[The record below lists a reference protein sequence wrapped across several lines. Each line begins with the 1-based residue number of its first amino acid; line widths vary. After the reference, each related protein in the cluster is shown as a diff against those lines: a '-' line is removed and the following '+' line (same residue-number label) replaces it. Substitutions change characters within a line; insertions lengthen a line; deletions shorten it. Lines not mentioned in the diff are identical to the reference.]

1 MANQRAPSE
10 MTITRIA
17 NDLKVPCLGCALG
30 KHTRSEQS
38 KEDTSQSAPSEEIGS
53 VVCMDLK
60 GKIKPRDRLGN
71 QYLAVF
77 VDHASGFTAAVPIK
91 KKSEAEREC
100 KTFINA
106 LERAHNVVIKVL
118 RSDRGGE
125 FLSAKFKSYLEDKGI
140 THQTTQGST
149 SASNGKAERM
159 IRTLMD
165 ATRTMIFDCDLPPT
179 FWSDAAKH
187 AAYLRNRVPTRSNAG
202 YLSPLEMLTGKAP
215 KVNHLLRF
223 GSDCTVHA
231 PPAHRGIITR
241 GELGRVLGVNPTIKG
256 YDIWVPRLGKVLTTR
271 DVQNVT
277 YTRAS
282 TRLSDVPE
290 SDLSFNRVQS
300 KTTATKETPTST
312 KRVHFT
318 RSTAGANASMATMTA
333 EEPRAPRSPVVYD
346 GDEGSYALIAT
357 ITKDPKTVREALSGP
372 NAAKWTAAMKAEID
386 SLIANGTWML
396 VPKPP
401 GTNIVSNKWVF
412 KIKYD
417 SLGAVEKFKARLVA
431 RGFSQQYGVDFSETY
446 SPVIKQA
453 AVRFIFI
460 VATLYG
466 GIVEHLDVPQAYV
479 RTNIDTPIHME
490 VPAMV
495 DGDPETQALLLLK
508 GLYGLKQSG
517 RLWNKDINDTIL
529 SLGYQKSKL
538 DACLYFKTIDG
549 KVSLL
554 GLYVDDIFLFVQN
567 AALREQTLGTLKA
580 KYDIKS
586 LGRATRCLGTNV
598 HSDEQGHFLEQT
610 SLVDELLAKFNL
622 TDCHGS
628 RPRSRSITDMTS
640 RAVLA
645 ISRRARCARSWELL
659 PG

>member
-1 MANQRAPSE
+1 
-10 MTITRIA
+10 
-17 NDLKVPCLGCALG
+17 
-30 KHTRSEQS
+30 
-38 KEDTSQSAPSEEIGS
+38 
-53 VVCMDLK
+53 
-60 GKIKPRDRLGN
+60 
-71 QYLAVF
+71 
-77 VDHASGFTAAVPIK
+77 
-91 KKSEAEREC
+91 
-100 KTFINA
+100 
-106 LERAHNVVIKVL
+106 
-118 RSDRGGE
+118 
-125 FLSAKFKSYLEDKGI
+125 
-140 THQTTQGST
+140 
-149 SASNGKAERM
+149 
-159 IRTLMD
+159 
-165 ATRTMIFDCDLPPT
+165 
-179 FWSDAAKH
+179 
-187 AAYLRNRVPTRSNAG
+187 
-202 YLSPLEMLTGKAP
+202 
-215 KVNHLLRF
+215 
-223 GSDCTVHA
+223 
-231 PPAHRGIITR
+231 
-241 GELGRVLGVNPTIKG
+241 
-256 YDIWVPRLGKVLTTR
+256 
-271 DVQNVT
+271 
-277 YTRAS
+277 
-282 TRLSDVPE
+282 
-290 SDLSFNRVQS
+290 
-300 KTTATKETPTST
+300 
-312 KRVHFT
+312 
-318 RSTAGANASMATMTA
+318 
-333 EEPRAPRSPVVYD
+333 
-346 GDEGSYALIAT
+346 
-357 ITKDPKTVREALSGP
+357 
-372 NAAKWTAAMKAEID
+372 MKAEID

-466 GIVEHLDVPQAYV
+466 GIVEHLDAPQAYV

-598 HSDEQGHFLEQT
+598 HSDEHGHFLEQT
-610 SLVDELLAKFNL
+610 SLVDELL
-622 TDCHGS
+622 
-628 RPRSRSITDMTS
+628 
-640 RAVLA
+640 V
-645 ISRRARCARSWELL
+645 
-659 PG
+659 